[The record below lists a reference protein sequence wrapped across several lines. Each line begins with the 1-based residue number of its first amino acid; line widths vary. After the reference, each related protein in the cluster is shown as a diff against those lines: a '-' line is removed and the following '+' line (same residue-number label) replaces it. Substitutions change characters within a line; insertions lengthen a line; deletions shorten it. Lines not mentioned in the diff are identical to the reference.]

1 MSNII
6 SGNFLKI
13 NFSIIPTVS
22 ELLYPSSRH
31 VWSTEPPYT
40 NTCVATTDIMPGE
53 EVLTSYVHPT
63 ASTVR

>member
-1 MSNII
+1 MNIGI
-6 SGNFLKI
+6 LPQNINLLGNI
-13 NFSIIPTVS
+13 AH
-22 ELLYPSSRH
+22 SRH

>member
-1 MSNII
+1 MAI
-6 SGNFLKI
+6 S
-13 NFSIIPTVS
+13 T
-22 ELLYPSSRH
+22 SSRH

-63 ASTVR
+63 ASTIR

>member
-1 MSNII
+1 MPQNINLL
-6 SGNFLKI
+6 GNI
-13 NFSIIPTVS
+13 AH
-22 ELLYPSSRH
+22 SRH

-63 ASTVR
+63 ASTIR